1 MDDLAGAETP
11 ERANVAYFLFDSKLS
26 FVCSSVRPG
35 RVFVQRFLVFLR
47 SIYSQPVKRFDIP
60 DYVLGD
66 LRWWHRYLPLFNG
79 VDMLSLDSYQSG
91 AEFATDRCLTG
102 CGGVSGSE
110 YFHAEFRAFIQNLGL
125 HINALELLT
134 IVVALRLWGHKFR
147 GQRLVVYCDNLS
159 SCFVL
164 NKGSTKC
171 KFMQVCLCEICFLAA
186 VGEFEIK
193 ASHIQGV
200 RNRLPDLLSRCN
212 LDSKYI
218 KEFQEIFVGTECSVS
233 PKYFRVDER
242 W

>member
-1 MDDLAGAETP
+1 M
-11 ERANVAYFLFDSKLS
+11 
-26 FVCSSVRPG
+26 
-35 RVFVQRFLVFLR
+35 FLR

-66 LRWWHRYLPLFNG
+66 LRWWHRYLPHFNG
-79 VDMLSLDSYQSG
+79 VAMMSLDSCQPD
-91 AEFATDRCLTG
+91 ADFATDSCLTG

-110 YFHAEFRAFIQNLGL
+110 YFHAEFPAFIQNLGL

-147 GQRLVVYCDNLS
+147 GKCLVVYCDNLS

-171 KFMQVCLCEICFLAA
+171 KFMQACLREICFLAA

-193 ASHIQGV
+193 ASHIKGV
-200 RNRLPDLLSRCN
+200 SNRLPDLLSRWD

-218 KEFQEIFVGTECSVS
+218 KEFQEIFVGSECSVN
-233 PKYFRVDER
+233 PEYFRIDER